1 MLTELEWRMDEHS
14 KKLNRDSECKKLSN
28 RSHRAEEYNWLK
40 IIPDGISN
48 RIDEAEE
55 QHISDLKDQTV
66 ELIQTEQQKEQINF
80 KG

>member
-14 KKLNRDSECKKLSN
+14 KKLNRDWEYKKLSN

-48 RIDEAEE
+48 RIDEAKE
-55 QHISDLKDQTV
+55 HISDLKDQTV
-66 ELIQTEQQKEQINF
+66 ELIQTEQRKEQKNF